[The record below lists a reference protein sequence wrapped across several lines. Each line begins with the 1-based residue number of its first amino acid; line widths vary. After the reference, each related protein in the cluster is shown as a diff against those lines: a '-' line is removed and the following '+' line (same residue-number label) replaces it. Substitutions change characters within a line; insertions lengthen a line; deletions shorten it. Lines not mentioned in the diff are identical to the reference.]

1 MRSHADPLRP
11 DHVSVGASPFYRR
24 QSFWRV
30 ALPVAAA
37 FAVIA
42 AILVILQ
49 VTQGTNGTPNAVTGW
64 GVTYAKPK
72 APKTVKFDPR
82 AQVIATKFVR
92 TAVAR
97 KNLAAAYAISGPGIR
112 EGMTLKQFMTG
123 NIPVVPYTVT
133 PKTQAH
139 MKIDKSYANK
149 ATVEL
154 YLVTA
159 PDPGKDFYVDLIKKD
174 GKWMVDSWMPRGTP
188 PIPVNTG

>member
-1 MRSHADPLRP
+1 MRSHADPLRS
-11 DHVSVGASPFYRR
+11 DHVSVGASPFWRR

-37 FAVIA
+37 FSVIA

-49 VTQGTNGTPNAVTGW
+49 VTQGSNGTPNAATGW
-64 GVTYAKPK
+64 GVTYATPKP
-72 APKTVKFDPR
+72 PKTVKFDPN
-82 AQVIATKFVR
+82 AQVVATRFVR

-112 EGMTLKQFMTG
+112 EGMSLKQFLTG
-123 NIPVVPYTVT
+123 NIPVVPYTIT
-133 PKTQAH
+133 PKTEAH

-154 YLVTA
+154 QLVTA
-159 PDPGKDFYVDLIKKD
+159 PDPGKDFFVDLIKKN
-174 GKWMVDSWMPRGTP
+174 GRWYVDSWVPRGGP